1 METFDWYAYVILPL
15 LVFLA
20 RVTDVTL
27 GTMRIIFTSR
37 GRRNLAPWLGFIEV
51 FIWIAMVGQ
60 IVKSANSV
68 NAYLGY
74 AAGFAAGTYI
84 GMKIEERLALG
95 TLVVRIIL
103 AHGGEELAARLRA
116 AGFGVTIVN
125 GEGAS
130 GAVKLLYTII
140 KRKDL
145 KTVSGIIHEV
155 TPKAFFSVE
164 EVRAAESGIFPTQ
177 PGPLV
182 GGMRKTK

>member
-1 METFDWYAYVILPL
+1 METFDWYTYVGLPL

-20 RVTDVTL
+20 RLTDVTL

-37 GRRNLAPWLGFIEV
+37 GRRNLAPLLGFVEV

-68 NAYLGY
+68 TAYLGY

-95 TLVVRIIL
+95 TLVMRIIL
-103 AHGGEELAARLRA
+103 AHSGDELAARLRA
-116 AGFGVTIVN
+116 AGFGVTVVN

-130 GAVKLLYTII
+130 GPVKVLYTVI

-145 KTVSGIIHEV
+145 KLVTGIVNEI
-155 TPKAFFSVE
+155 TPKAFYSIE
-164 EVRAAESGIFPTQ
+164 EVRAAASGIFPMQ
-177 PGPLV
+177 PAPSAGS
-182 GGMRKTK
+182 MRKTK